1 MDKELGRKCLQ
12 LQRSG
17 DWRGAFQ
24 IIFDTLDRS
33 PEDEDASYLTFVALA
48 AGQQKIPREI
58 LDDSRLDRF
67 FCHCDLCGSWWIPH
81 GAAMKAV
88 MGASLAHYTSL
99 NPIGIQCQSCRGVF
113 CHDCYQTPQTRGMG
127 LVITACPKCHS
138 MDVGSPMEPNG
149 RRACASHSARSTK
162 RWWHFW
168 R

>member
-1 MDKELGRKCLQ
+1 MDKELGLKCVQ
-12 LQRSG
+12 MQQSG

-33 PEDEDASYLTFVALA
+33 PEDEHVSRLAFGALS
-48 AGQQKIPREI
+48 AGEQKIPREI

-67 FCHCDLCGSWWIPH
+67 FCHCDLCGSVWIPT
-81 GAAMKAV
+81 GAAMAAL
-88 MGASLAHYTSL
+88 MGASLERYIPL

-113 CHDCYQTPQTRGMG
+113 CRDCYQTRGMT
-127 LVITACPKCHS
+127 VVCPKCHS
-138 MDVGSPMEPNG
+138 TDVGSPMEPNG
-149 RRACASHSARSTK
+149 RRARASHSSRPTK